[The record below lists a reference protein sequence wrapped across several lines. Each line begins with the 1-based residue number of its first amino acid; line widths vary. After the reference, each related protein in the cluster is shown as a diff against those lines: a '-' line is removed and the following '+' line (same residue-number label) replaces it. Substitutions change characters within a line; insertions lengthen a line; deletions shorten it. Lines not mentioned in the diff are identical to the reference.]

1 MERIAA
7 CAGAVIGALLLAS
20 TAAAVD
26 VRLQVT
32 DAAGQPLPLVMVTV
46 KRLDGEIADQSD
58 GGYPAP
64 GRTHRARAEDTRFTD
79 AQGRVVFDLE
89 DRQRIGVRARKSGW
103 KDGTGEF
110 IAGTRAA
117 VTIALA
123 AETDPFALAAA
134 KPANAWLAGLD
145 LGDPVLKKH
154 FMLQC
159 NFCHQQGSAMLR
171 RERSEEE
178 WRETI
183 QRMIGYGARPH
194 EIAQDELPA
203 KLVAGY
209 ARLRDNPALVGNPAP
224 WQPMLARAQV
234 REWPLGDSFSQMH
247 DLLVHSNGLVYVG
260 DNLQDRM
267 YEVDPRTG
275 EYRVYKLPRDPGDK
289 LGGLLSARL
298 KSFPRHETYL
308 GIHSFAES
316 AVDGHIF
323 LTPSTQ
329 QRLVEFDPKSR
340 QFTVHRMTE
349 GYYPHTI
356 RIDARDR
363 VWFTLALSNQVAMF
377 DRRTGKFHYIDLP
390 DRNWREALTTG
401 GAGVILKLM
410 EWGVPLQY
418 LPIDAQSTGV
428 PLPYGIDV
436 APDGSVWFARLY
448 SDAIGRIDPDT
459 LQVTLIRTPFMGPRR
474 LRADRDGNLWIA
486 AFPESAIYCYQPR
499 AHRFVRYVLPTQP
512 AGSDTPYSLNV
523 DRARHEVWV
532 NGTESDTL
540 MRLDIAKNRWQV
552 YPMARRVTFT
562 RDVEI
567 APDGSVY
574 TANGAFPSW
583 QIEDGQPTL
592 IRVTPS
598 PW

>member
-1 MERIAA
+1 MNRFFPLL
-7 CAGAVIGALLLAS
+7 AGLLLGVTA
-20 TAAAVD
+20 TAAELAVT
-26 VRLQVT
+26 VT
-32 DAAGQPLPLVMVTV
+32 DAGGRPLALTMVTM
-46 KRLDGEIADQSD
+46 KLLDGEIVDQSD

-64 GRTHRARAEDTRFTD
+64 GRSHQARSEDTAFTD
-79 AQGRVVFDLE
+79 AQGRVRFTVADGRRL
-89 DRQRIGVRARKSGW
+89 GLRARRPGW
-103 KDGTGEF
+103 QD
-110 IAGTRAA
+110 AGMELVAVARAA
-117 VTIALA
+117 ARLTLK

-134 KPANAWLAGLD
+134 KPANAWLAGLE

-154 FMLQC
+154 FLLQC

-171 RERSEEE
+171 RERSEQE
-178 WRETI
+178 WQETI

-194 EIAQDELPA
+194 ELAQDELPA

-209 ARLRDNPALVGNPAP
+209 AALRANPALVGEPAP
-224 WQPMLARAQV
+224 WQPMLSRARV

-247 DLLVHSNGLVYVG
+247 DLLSHSNGLVYVG

-275 EYRVYKLPRDPGDK
+275 AYRVYKLPRDPDDK
-289 LGGLLSARL
+289 LGGVMPSRL

-316 AVDGHIF
+316 PVDGHIF
-323 LTPSTQ
+323 ITPSTQ
-329 QRLVEFDPKSR
+329 QRLVEFDPVTK
-340 QFTVHRMTE
+340 QFTVHRASE

-363 VWFTLALSNQVAMF
+363 VWYTLALSNQVAMF
-377 DRRTGKFHYIDLP
+377 DRRTRQFHYIDLP
-390 DRNWREALTTG
+390 DRSWREAVTTG

-410 EWGVPLQY
+410 SWGVPLQY
-418 LPIDAQSTGV
+418 LPIDEQSTGV
-428 PLPYGIDV
+428 PLPYGIEV

-448 SDAIGRIDPDT
+448 ADAIGRIDPDT
-459 LQVTLIRTPFMGPRR
+459 LQVTMISTPFMGPRR

-486 AFPESAIYCYQPR
+486 AFPESAVYRYSPR
-499 AHRFVRYVLPTQP
+499 EHKFTRYLLPTRP

-540 MRLDIAKNRWQV
+540 MRLDIATGRWQV

-562 RDVEI
+562 RDIEI
-567 APDGSVY
+567 AADGSIY
-574 TANGAFPSW
+574 TANAVFPSW

-592 IRVTPS
+592 IRVTPA
-598 PW
+598 PWQ